1 MSDHTHLSR
10 THQRGGC
17 SRLSRIAAW
26 VMSLMLLLSMVP
38 VGAFAPTVALAADDV
53 TASTAAGDDTTLSIK
68 AGAAVPVEGHT
79 NTWYFPY
86 LTVESNTDRLI
97 KSITVQFTS
106 AITTTDA
113 INVDASGKFELFAGN
128 KRGNKS
134 VNCASGATAAEW
146 QQYLRDHMTITL
158 SDATTTKSIRMIANF
173 EPVQSLYDYNS
184 LNGHYYETVKA
195 SGASWETAFKA
206 AQSKTYMGM
215 QGYLVTITSQ
225 KEHDYVYTMIGENC
239 WTGATCLDAY
249 TGPVKNTY
257 KDFYAS
263 KGITIPS
270 STMPAAAYYFWV
282 CGPEAGKLVSWG
294 LNTPTAAPDPSP
306 DPLNNNSPT
315 IYNNWSPNEPNNSSG
330 EQCMHFYSSVSG
342 LWNDFA
348 NGNTSC
354 TAYVI
359 EYGGMEGDSDDPST
373 SGGGGDANVDIVVKV
388 EIDIDPKGKT
398 ITTSADNVR
407 VGEPLKVSENVNGD
421 PEVKLHLFGTDGKE
435 TGTEPAPVTR
445 TYYQKQGKDWV
456 ALDGVPTKVGTYKVE
471 SRAPYRYADGTVAAE
486 DYTPGSAEFKIL
498 PKVINAAPN
507 SPAPSPDK
515 PSDPSALPGRLW
527 SKTYDGTT
535 AFDSPTS
542 LDLSDLLVESLG
554 DAHLTFDSAAFSSDN
569 AGARELTLHN
579 VRIEGADAANYN
591 LANLKDNGDGTYDLT
606 VPATILPAP
615 LTVSPYYALAPQ
627 EGQDLAKVETWRAG
641 KAGLEEAA
649 QSFEIA
655 TDQLAAADK
664 DDPQS
669 LFNGVTPAHSA
680 ATAGGLKLDLK
691 SPVRGSYQ
699 VSTQLSGDNVSA
711 VDGKF
716 LIGNYLVSVAPTTLA
731 IEPKPSTVVV
741 TPGNDPTPVDPDSP
755 EPIKPGDPV
764 IVKPGDD
771 PVGPED
777 ILKKVE
783 DIIGGKPGDNPG
795 DNPGGNPDDDPKP
808 DTPTIPEIPEGVE
821 PKIEIIKGKQEVDEI
836 DPDDPGTYTVVV
848 TYPNPDPDQPE
859 VRVEITYEVEPEPIK
874 TDPETRYFTVTTRL
888 RGAIASDSSI
898 SPTAT
903 LGEGSSYSVTWTPGL
918 NRYVSEV
925 TIDGKTVEPTGDA
938 VDFEDLDANHV
949 VVVTVATLPSVGGSA
964 TRGWYTVTVNRYGTQ
979 GMLECSPSQTVE
991 GGEDVNVWWEP
1002 VAGFK
1007 VSEIVIDGTT
1017 ALTPEQIE
1025 SGSYIFDDIA
1035 ANHVVDIRY
1044 KSLNALLDVTS
1055 RDYMVSTKV
1064 VNGPGA
1070 ITGGS
1075 TVAPGANYSVAWD
1088 TVIQPIPDT
1097 EDPSYGV
1104 WEVSGVTVNG
1114 VPSAGA
1120 SDTSLTLD
1128 NINEHKNVV
1137 VSMRPV
1143 LYNVNIYG
1151 YSVNGGAG
1159 TVSNHRTL
1167 FKGQSYR
1174 DVLGT
1179 PNEDSRIVRVV
1190 VDGTTVYDA
1199 PAYDPSKPQPEAPVV
1214 PDPVADPELKAAA
1227 PTETPTGDDTAAA
1240 SVTAQAAVEV
1250 AQAAEN
1256 HTAVAEALDLAPQ
1269 EPQSSELA
1277 DAADET
1283 PAPEAEATVPEATP
1297 ETVEPTSES
1306 ATPENASFSA
1316 ARYEGG
1322 ASFVAQM
1329 ARPAGAALFQAAD
1342 RAGSQTPVFPQET
1355 QAAGEINSSTA
1366 NYSFEGVQHNHRVEV
1381 YFAKNSEPYAPK
1393 DSDDAK
1399 DSTPTVTPKVEGSS
1413 GKVEVTNPDPG
1424 IDPAPGTPGA
1434 PVDPTQP
1441 IVVKWENIPDGN
1453 VPAKVVVGDPNGPH
1467 HEIEL
1472 TPEDIERGYVVV
1484 DPADVPGGVINPA
1497 GDTPITLV
1505 VEKSSKGNDEEVSV
1519 QQQAAPKQEGKMFNI
1534 ATSVTGGLGQVSSS
1548 AEIAEGGTYT
1558 VSWKAEPGYHVARV
1572 LVDGVELTSLL
1583 ATDHVTFSYI
1593 DGPHTVQV
1601 ELEADPDPEPEP
1613 QPRPA
1618 SADPAPADPD
1628 TPAPNGSRV
1637 LITPQPS
1644 SGMPA
1649 TGDTTSWVA
1658 PLLSV
1663 AAAVTALM
1671 ALILVRLIRKDA

>member
-1 MSDHTHLSR
+1 M
-10 THQRGGC
+10 
-17 SRLSRIAAW
+17 
-26 VMSLMLLLSMVP
+26 
-38 VGAFAPTVALAADDV
+38 
-53 TASTAAGDDTTLSIK
+53 
-68 AGAAVPVEGHT
+68 
-79 NTWYFPY
+79 
-86 LTVESNTDRLI
+86 
-97 KSITVQFTS
+97 
-106 AITTTDA
+106 
-113 INVDASGKFELFAGN
+113 
-128 KRGNKS
+128 
-134 VNCASGATAAEW
+134 NCAAGATAAQW
-146 QQYLRDHMTITL
+146 QQYLREHMTITL

-173 EPVQSLYDYNS
+173 EPVTTRFDYNS
-184 LNGHYYETVKA
+184 LNGHYYETVMTQVN
-195 SGASWETAFKA
+195 WEVAY
-206 AQSKTYMGM
+206 AQARTKKYLGL
-215 QGYLVTITSQ
+215 QGYLVTVTSQ
-225 KEHDYVYTMIGENC
+225 AEHDYIYSMIGQNC
-239 WTGATCLDAY
+239 WMAATCYDAY
-249 TGPVKNTY
+249 LNLDPEIRSKYADYY
-257 KDFYAS
+257 KEKGLYAS
-263 KGITIPS
+263 TTYTGS
-270 STMPAAAYYFWV
+270 SAYYYWAD
-282 CGPEAGKLVSWG
+282 GPEKGKLVSYG
-294 LNTPTAAPDPSP
+294 GYGAQVAATDPE
-306 DPLNNNSPT
+306 T
-315 IYNNWSPNEPNNSSG
+315 GQTMFTNWSSGEPNNSSG
-330 EQCMHFYSSVSG
+330 EWCAHFFSSQAG
-342 LWNDFA
+342 RWNDYK
-348 NGNTSC
+348 NNNQC
-354 TAYVI
+354 YYVI
-359 EYGGMEGDSDDPST
+359 EYGGLEGDEDDPNTGT
-373 SGGGGDANVDIVVKV
+373 SGGGGAANVDIVVKV

-498 PKVINAAPN
+498 PKVINVAPN

-515 PSDPSALPGRLW
+515 PSDPSALPGRFW

-554 DAHLTFDSAAFSSDN
+554 DAHLTFDSAAFSNAN

-591 LANLKDNGDGTYDLT
+591 LANLKENGEGTYDLT

-641 KAGLEEAA
+641 KAGLEKAA

-664 DDPQS
+664 DNPQI
-669 LFNGVTPAHSA
+669 LFDGVTPAHSA

-699 VSTQLSGDNVSA
+699 VSTQLSGDKVSA

-716 LIGNYLVSVAPTTLA
+716 LVGNYLVSVAPTTLVV
-731 IEPKPSTVVV
+731 EPKPSTVVV
-741 TPGNDPTPVDPDSP
+741 TPGNDPTPVDPDNP

-795 DNPGGNPDDDPKP
+795 DNPGGNPDDDPEP

-859 VRVEITYEVEPEPIK
+859 VRVEITYKVEPEPIK

-1064 VNGPGA
+1064 VNGPGT

-1214 PDPVADPELKAAA
+1214 PDPAADPELKAAA

-1277 DAADET
+1277 DAADEVA
-1283 PAPEAEATVPEATP
+1283 APGAETAAPEATP
-1297 ETVEPTSES
+1297 ETVEPASEPAAS
-1306 ATPENASFSA
+1306 EDASFSA

-1424 IDPAPGTPGA
+1424 SDPAPGTPGA

-1441 IVVKWENIPDGN
+1441 IVIKWENIPDGN

-1505 VEKSSKGNDEEVSV
+1505 VEKSSKGNDEEVPV

-1618 SADPAPADPD
+1618 PADPAPADPD